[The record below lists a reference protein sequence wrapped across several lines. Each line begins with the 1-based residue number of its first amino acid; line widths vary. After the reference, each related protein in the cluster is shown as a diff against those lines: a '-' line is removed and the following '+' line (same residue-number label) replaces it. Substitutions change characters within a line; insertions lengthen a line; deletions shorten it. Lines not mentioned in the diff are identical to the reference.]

1 MIHTIQYFDNYDLAC
16 YNGYSFRRDKKTGY
30 FLSAQKIGGKRQRL
44 HRYVWETENNV
55 TIPKGYDIHHKD
67 GNKLNNDI
75 SNLIL
80 LARDEHQSLH
90 QRNLTDEQRKK
101 RAENLL
107 KNAIPKASKWHKS
120 EQGREW
126 HKQHG
131 KEVFAKLEP
140 IKYICTFCGAEFKT
154 KNRYSKT
161 SNTFCSNK
169 CKSAFRRASGV
180 DNVIR
185 ECVQCGEP
193 FTANKYSTAKRCEKC
208 RCKKH

>member
-1 MIHTIQYFDNYDLAC
+1 MTYTIQYFDNYDLAC

-30 FLSAQKIGGKRQRL
+30 FLSAQKINGKRQRL
-44 HRYVWETENNV
+44 HRYVWETENNA

-75 SNLIL
+75 LNLVL
-80 LARDEHQSLH
+80 LKNSEHQSLH

-101 RAENLL
+101 KAENII
-107 KNAIPKASKWHKS
+107 KYAMPKAVKWHKS

-131 KEVFAKLEP
+131 QEVFANLKP
-140 IKYICTFCGAEFKT
+140 IKYICTYCGQEFET

-161 SNTFCSNK
+161 SNTFCSNR
-169 CKSAFRRASGV
+169 CKSAFRRASGI
-180 DNVIR
+180 DDVIR
-185 ECVQCGEP
+185 ECERCGEQ

-208 RCKKH
+208 RHKKH